1 MRGSGAA
8 SHDAM
13 TSPVLALLSS
23 RHTPADPYVHR
34 PKWSALAVNP
44 SLIQNLRRRFMIF
57 VTTLLLTSV
66 GYAAAPL
73 GQASPLQLGILPYLS
88 AEHIFRLFTPLKNYL
103 EQQLQRQIVMTIA
116 PDFRTYIARA
126 SRGDYDI
133 YLTAP
138 HFALLA
144 EQEAGY
150 RRIARMTRP
159 LDAAI
164 FVRKADAAK
173 SIEDLRGQRI
183 ASPNFLA
190 LTSILGEQLLRQ
202 HGLESGRDYTLQ
214 AALSHNNSLIR
225 VAENDADAA
234 LTSLAVLEHMPPAVR
249 DRLRVLIAAPQLPQL
264 MIMGSSKLS
273 EADFQALSRTLLA
286 FTHKGPGKEFFEL
299 TGNEDIGPIT
309 QADMDVL
316 KPYVRI
322 LKERL
327 K

>member
-1 MRGSGAA
+1 MI
-8 SHDAM
+8 H
-13 TSPVLALLSS
+13 LLT
-23 RHTPADPYVHR
+23 RTLQRQFVI
-34 PKWSALAVNP
+34 L
-44 SLIQNLRRRFMIF
+44 
-57 VTTLLLTSV
+57 VTTLLLTGV
-66 GYAAAPL
+66 ACAGAPIEP
-73 GQASPLQLGILPYLS
+73 ASPLQLGVLPYLS
-88 AEHIFRLFTPLKNYL
+88 SEQIFKLFTPLKNYL
-103 EQQLQRQIVMTIA
+103 EQQLRRQIVMTTA

-126 SRGDYDI
+126 AHGDYDI

-144 EQEAGY
+144 EQESGY
-150 RRIARMTRP
+150 RRLARMTRP

-164 FVRKADAAK
+164 FVRKDDAAK

-183 ASPNFLA
+183 ASPNLLA

-202 HGLESGRDYTLQ
+202 HGLVAGRDYTLQ
-214 AALSHNNSLIR
+214 AAVSHNNSLIR

-234 LTSLAVLEHMPPAVR
+234 LTSLAVLERMPPVVR

-264 MIMGSSKLS
+264 MIMASSKLS
-273 EADFQALSRTLLA
+273 EVDFQALSQTLLA
-286 FTHKGPGKEFFEL
+286 FKHNGPGNEFFEL
-299 TGNEDIGPIT
+299 TGNEDIGPIV

-316 KPYVRI
+316 KRYVRI